1 MDIDYTRYGYIYRIT
16 NMVNNKTYIG
26 QHKIKPKEKFLDYMG
41 SGRLIVRAVKKY
53 GKNNFIKEI
62 IEYSD
67 SKDELNILE
76 KKYISEELSKDRCEY
91 NIDYSDSS
99 LRTSLVKNDITDE
112 QLISWYL
119 DCNMSFLDISVKLN
133 CSYPTIYSYMQNL
146 KHLDKRFDLI
156 KHGDNRGKT
165 SGFTPESFAK
175 AMKTSGKK
183 VECKNCGTKIS
194 HNNFSKHYNVCV
206 DENFTY
212 VDGVKKK
219 KCPVDNCDTLIY
231 TKNKTCKE
239 HVVKT
244 DYNSIKTP
252 ESLKLAGISSS
263 HKRWHVKRSIINP
276 DCPLCNPVDEIIDES

>member
-16 NMVNNKTYIG
+16 NLINDKTYIG

-41 SGRLIVRAVKKY
+41 SGRLIVRAIKKY
-53 GKNNFIKEI
+53 GKNNFVKEI

-76 KKYISEELSKDRCEY
+76 RKYISEELSKDRCEY

-119 DCNMSFLDISVKLN
+119 DDNMSFLDISVKLN

-212 VDGVKKK
+212 VNGVKKK
-219 KCPVDNCDTLIY
+219 KCPVNDCNTLIY

-239 HVVKT
+239 HIVK
-244 DYNSIKTP
+244 NINNIKTP
-252 ESLKLAGISSS
+252 ESLKLAGISST
-263 HKRWHVKRSIINP
+263 HKRWHIEREIINP
-276 DCPLCNPVDEIIDES
+276 DCPLCNPLE